1 MQEQNQQLEIEN
13 QGLQQWAQIMEKEL
27 KEALLHFQTI
37 MKEKQVDKEQL
48 KSYKQTIDML

>member
-37 MKEKQVDKEQL
+37 MKEKQVYKEQL